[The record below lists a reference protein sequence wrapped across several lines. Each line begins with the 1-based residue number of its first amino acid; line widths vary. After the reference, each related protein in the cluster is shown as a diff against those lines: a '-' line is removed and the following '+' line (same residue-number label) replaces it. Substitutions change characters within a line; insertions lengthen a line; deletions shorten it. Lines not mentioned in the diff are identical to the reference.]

1 MERDFKKLAFGEAG
15 HVILTSAAADA
26 TQAFSAIQILADASI
41 DCKAVNSEDIVGL
54 ALAAGTV
61 IYGVFTELVVN
72 SGSVIAYKR
81 Q

>member
-1 MERDFKKLAFGEAG
+1 MEKDFKKLAFGEAG
-15 HVILTSAAADA
+15 HVILTSEAADA
-26 TQAFSAIQILADASI
+26 TQAFSAIQVLADTAI